1 MYTGGDA
8 DWIELYN
15 PNDNDVSTKGLYLT
29 DKDDMLNRYKI
40 PTVNVKPHSTLTIVC
55 KNNKS
60 ENTLM
65 KMQTNFSLK
74 TGETLILSN
83 ESGEILGKVAIIDCS
98 KDESLVRQRDGS
110 YAKVRRPLKRT
121 ANNIKAVHQ
130 VDARLIFTFCNSLA
144 KYSLRL

>member
-1 MYTGGDA
+1 M
-8 DWIELYN
+8 IC
-15 PNDNDVSTKGLYLT
+15 LT
-29 DKDDMLNRYKI
+29 SYEI

-98 KDESLVRQRDGS
+98 KDESLVRQRDGE
-110 YAKVRRPLKRT
+110 ATQRVRRPLKRT
-121 ANNIKAVHQ
+121 ANNVNAVHQ
-130 VDARLIFTFCNSLA
+130 GDARLQTVEKPLSLIKMGSQGRSPRQGLGA
-144 KYSLRL
+144 VAPVI

>member
-1 MYTGGDA
+1 
-8 DWIELYN
+8 
-15 PNDNDVSTKGLYLT
+15 
-29 DKDDMLNRYKI
+29 
-40 PTVNVKPHSTLTIVC
+40 
-55 KNNKS
+55 
-60 ENTLM
+60 M

-98 KDESLVRQRDGS
+98 KNESLVRQRDGS
-110 YAKVRRPLKRT
+110 YAKGTPTFERT

-130 VDARLIFTFCNSLA
+130 GDARLIFTFCNSLA

>member
-29 DKDDMLNRYKI
+29 DKDDMLNRYRI

-65 KMQTNFSLK
+65 KCRRISALK
-74 TGETLILSN
+74 
-83 ESGEILGKVAIIDCS
+83 
-98 KDESLVRQRDGS
+98 Q
-110 YAKVRRPLKRT
+110 AKR
-121 ANNIKAVHQ
+121 
-130 VDARLIFTFCNSLA
+130 
-144 KYSLRL
+144 

>member
-1 MYTGGDA
+1 VYTGGDD

-98 KDESLVRQRDGS
+98 KNESLVRQRDGS
-110 YAKVRRPLKRT
+110 YAKGTP
-121 ANNIKAVHQ
+121 
-130 VDARLIFTFCNSLA
+130 TFEKNSQ
-144 KYSLRL
+144 